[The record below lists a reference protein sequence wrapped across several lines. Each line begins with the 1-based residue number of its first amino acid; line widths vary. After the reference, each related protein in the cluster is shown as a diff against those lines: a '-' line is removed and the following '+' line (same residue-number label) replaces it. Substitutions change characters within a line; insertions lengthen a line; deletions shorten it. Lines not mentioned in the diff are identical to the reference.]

1 MAGGGGSTES
11 GEPEFQIAPMLDVL
25 LALLIFFVSIT
36 SAQVEQL
43 DTRVKVPTAPA
54 SRERKPD
61 KNQAMMNVVW
71 DDKAQKATLNYAGKD
86 YEDHEELAE
95 QLKERAGDNPKFEV
109 VIRADKNTPAREVQA
124 AISVAAQSTANLSF
138 STVNRD

>member
-1 MAGGGGSTES
+1 MAGGGGNTES

-43 DTRVKVPTAPA
+43 DTRVKVPTAAA

-71 DDKAQKATLNYAGKD
+71 DEKAQKATLNYSGKD
-86 YEDHEELAE
+86 YEDHEELGE
-95 QLKERAGDNPKFEV
+95 QLKARAGDNPKFEV
-109 VIRADKNTPAREVQA
+109 VIRADKNTPAKEVQV
-124 AISVAAQSTANLSF
+124 AISVAAQATANLSF